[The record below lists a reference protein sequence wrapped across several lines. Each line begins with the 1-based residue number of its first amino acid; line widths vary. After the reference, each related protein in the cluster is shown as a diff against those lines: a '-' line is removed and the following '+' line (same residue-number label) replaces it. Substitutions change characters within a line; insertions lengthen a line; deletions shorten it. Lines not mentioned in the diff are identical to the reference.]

1 MHIVLVEDDEVI
13 RETTQI
19 SLERFGYTV
28 TAFEDGREG
37 YEFVAAHGADAVLLD
52 LMLPTM
58 NGASITRAIR
68 ERSTVPIIIV
78 SARSEPI
85 DIVQSLEAGADDYLT
100 KPFDMQVLNAR
111 IRAVVRRF
119 ITAGTG
125 SMGYSPAP
133 VAGHTVR
140 ETAIGPG
147 GRIIS
152 GGELPEVLGPTP
164 GFDSPHRFGTSG
176 TAEPEPV
183 QTGPLPI
190 QPVPSHAGW
199 KRPADPTPDA
209 APPPAGTS
217 PEVGAAGEPAGA
229 SAPVPTPE
237 VPWSSPDPSAVPWS
251 SPEQSPV
258 PAAMPAAPQPPTP
271 AQSAPSPP
279 PSAAQAPASPPS
291 AAEATSPLDAVANR
305 RLQLGSLMIDTG
317 RLTVEIDNE
326 EVHLTPTE
334 LRILMLLTE
343 EPGHVYSREKIAY
356 TVWGYQWAGDS
367 RVVDVHI
374 QRLRK
379 KIGAS
384 RIETVRGF
392 GYRFAG

>member
-28 TAFEDGREG
+28 SAFEDGRDG
-37 YEFVAAHGADAVLLD
+37 YEFVADHGADVVLLD

-58 NGASITRAIR
+58 NGASICRAIR
-68 ERSTVPIIIV
+68 ERSTTPIIII

-85 DIVQSLEAGADDYLT
+85 DIVQALEAGADDYLT

-125 SMGYSPAP
+125 RMGFSPDE
-133 VAGHTVR
+133 VDAGAAEPTLG
-140 ETAIGPG
+140 A
-147 GRIIS
+147 S
-152 GGELPEVLGPTP
+152 GMIDTDGIPEVLGPSP
-164 GFDSPHRFGTSG
+164 G
-176 TAEPEPV
+176 
-183 QTGPLPI
+183 L
-190 QPVPSHAGW
+190 
-199 KRPADPTPDA
+199 
-209 APPPAGTS
+209 APPR
-217 PEVGAAGEPAGA
+217 A
-229 SAPVPTPE
+229 SG
-237 VPWSSPDPSAVPWS
+237 
-251 SPEQSPV
+251 
-258 PAAMPAAPQPPTP
+258 
-271 AQSAPSPP
+271 
-279 PSAAQAPASPPS
+279 APASPQAGTPAGYPARPAQRPS
-291 AAEATSPLDAVANR
+291 AGAPAPGAAPDRAGSPAREELGPYR
-305 RLQLGSLMIDTG
+305 TQLGSLVLDTG
-317 RLTVEIDNE
+317 RLTVMVDGA

-334 LRILMLLTE
+334 LRVLLLLTE

-356 TVWGYQWAGDS
+356 TVWGYEWAGDS

-379 KIGAS
+379 KIGA
-384 RIETVRGF
+384 RMIETVRGF

>member
-37 YEFVAAHGADAVLLD
+37 YEFVMAHGADAVLLD

-68 ERSTVPIIIV
+68 EGSTTPIIIV

-85 DIVQSLEAGADDYLT
+85 DIVQALEAGADDYLT

-125 SMGYSPAP
+125 AMGHSPSPAGR
-133 VAGHTVR
+133 AASQ

-152 GGELPEVLGPTP
+152 VGDLPEVLGPTP
-164 GFDSPHRFGTSG
+164 GFDAPRAPAPGSPSQAAAPSGIPLDVPIGGPAGT
-176 TAEPEPV
+176 
-183 QTGPLPI
+183 
-190 QPVPSHAGW
+190 PSA
-199 KRPADPTPDA
+199 ADPTAPEAVHGPANGSGA
-209 APPPAGTS
+209 AAGTS
-217 PEVGAAGEPAGA
+217 P
-229 SAPVPTPE
+229 
-237 VPWSSPDPSAVPWS
+237 
-251 SPEQSPV
+251 
-258 PAAMPAAPQPPTP
+258 
-271 AQSAPSPP
+271 
-279 PSAAQAPASPPS
+279 
-291 AAEATSPLDAVANR
+291 AAEAAASSAAVAGSADR
-305 RLQLGSLMIDTG
+305 RVTLGSLSIDTG
-317 RLTVEIDNE
+317 RLTVEVDGA

-334 LRILMLLTE
+334 LRILLLLTE

-379 KIGAS
+379 KIGAA

-392 GYRFAG
+392 GYRFAD

>member
-37 YEFVAAHGADAVLLD
+37 YEFVTANGADAVLLD

-68 ERSTVPIIIV
+68 ERSTVPIIVI
-78 SARSEPI
+78 SARSDPI

-133 VAGHTVR
+133 VAAHTVR
-140 ETAIGPG
+140 EAAIGPG
-147 GRIIS
+147 GRIIG

-164 GFDSPHRFGTSG
+164 GFDSR
-176 TAEPEPV
+176 EPV
-183 QTGPLPI
+183 DTGPLPL
-190 QPVPSHAGW
+190 QQDPAHASGQWPAATGTATAAAGPESVPE
-199 KRPADPTPDA
+199 A
-209 APPPAGTS
+209 APTAD
-217 PEVGAAGEPAGA
+217 
-229 SAPVPTPE
+229 
-237 VPWSSPDPSAVPWS
+237 VPWSSPPGPAGPPAPATPAPHPVTGPQAAVP
-251 SPEQSPV
+251 E
-258 PAAMPAAPQPPTP
+258 
-271 AQSAPSPP
+271 
-279 PSAAQAPASPPS
+279 PAS
-291 AAEATSPLDAVANR
+291 ASPAVR
-305 RLQLGSLMIDTG
+305 RLQLGSLTIDTG
-317 RLTVEIDNE
+317 RLTVEINDE

-343 EPGHVYSREKIAY
+343 EPGNVYSREKMAY

-379 KIGAS
+379 KIGSS

>member
-19 SLERFGYTV
+19 GLERFGYTV
-28 TAFEDGREG
+28 TSFADGREG
-37 YEFVAAHGADAVLLD
+37 FEFVTAHGADAVLLD

-68 ERSTVPIIIV
+68 ERSTIPIVIV

-85 DIVQSLEAGADDYLT
+85 DIVQALEAGADDYLT

-119 ITAGTG
+119 ITSGTG
-125 SMGYSPAP
+125 AMGYSPAST
-133 VAGHTVR
+133 ATSSAHETV
-140 ETAIGPG
+140 IGPG

-152 GGELPEVLGPTP
+152 GGDLPDVLGPTP
-164 GFDSPHRFGTSG
+164 GFDSPRT
-176 TAEPEPV
+176 
-183 QTGPLPI
+183 
-190 QPVPSHAGW
+190 
-199 KRPADPTPDA
+199 
-209 APPPAGTS
+209 
-217 PEVGAAGEPAGA
+217 PAGA
-229 SAPVPTPE
+229 PATGGDQPQERSHPAIVGSIPAGGAGDPATASATG
-237 VPWSSPDPSAVPWS
+237 SSATADGHD
-251 SPEQSPV
+251 
-258 PAAMPAAPQPPTP
+258 PAATL
-271 AQSAPSPP
+271 
-279 PSAAQAPASPPS
+279 
-291 AAEATSPLDAVANR
+291 ER
-305 RLQLGSLMIDTG
+305 RLTLGSLTIDTG
-317 RLTVEIDNE
+317 RLTVEIDGA

-334 LRILMLLTE
+334 LRILLLLTE

-356 TVWGYQWAGDS
+356 TVWGYEWAGDS

-379 KIGAS
+379 KIGAE

>member
-28 TAFEDGREG
+28 TSFADGREG
-37 YEFVAAHGADAVLLD
+37 FEFVTAHGADAVLLD

-68 ERSTVPIIIV
+68 ERSTIPIVIV

-85 DIVQSLEAGADDYLT
+85 DIVQALEAGADDYLT

-119 ITAGTG
+119 ITSGTG
-125 SMGYSPAP
+125 AMGYSPAS
-133 VAGHTVR
+133 AATSSAHETV
-140 ETAIGPG
+140 IGPG

-152 GGELPEVLGPTP
+152 GGDLPDVLGPTP
-164 GFDSPHRFGTSG
+164 GFDSPRS
-176 TAEPEPV
+176 
-183 QTGPLPI
+183 
-190 QPVPSHAGW
+190 
-199 KRPADPTPDA
+199 
-209 APPPAGTS
+209 
-217 PEVGAAGEPAGA
+217 PAGA
-229 SAPVPTPE
+229 PATGGDQSQEHSHPAIVG
-237 VPWSSPDPSAVPWS
+237 SSPHPAIVG
-251 SPEQSPV
+251 PV
-258 PAAMPAAPQPPTP
+258 PAGGAGDP
-271 AQSAPSPP
+271 
-279 PSAAQAPASPPS
+279 APASAMGS
-291 AAEATSPLDAVANR
+291 AATADGHDPAATLER
-305 RLQLGSLMIDTG
+305 RLTLGSLTIDTG
-317 RLTVEIDNE
+317 RLTVEIDGA

-334 LRILMLLTE
+334 LRILLLLTE

-356 TVWGYQWAGDS
+356 TVWGYEWAGDS

-379 KIGAS
+379 KIGAE